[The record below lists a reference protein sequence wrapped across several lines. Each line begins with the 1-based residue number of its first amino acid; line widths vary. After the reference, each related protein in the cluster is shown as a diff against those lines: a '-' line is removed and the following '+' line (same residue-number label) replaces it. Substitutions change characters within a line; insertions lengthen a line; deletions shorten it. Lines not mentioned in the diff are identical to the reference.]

1 MVRLANINDAQQLY
15 ELNKLFNGE
24 NTSSIENVNFSL
36 LYNKNEV
43 IIVDEKDNNLTGFIC
58 LQIKTSFCYEKS
70 SAEITELYIKEE
82 YRNKDIAKSLLH
94 FTEKYCKEKLNINK
108 VELITNKA
116 NIKAQSLY
124 KKSGY
129 AMQDH
134 IHFIKKIN

>member
-24 NTSSIENVNFSL
+24 NTSSIENVKFSL
-36 LYNKNEV
+36 LNNKNEV

-58 LQIKTSFCYEKS
+58 LQIKTSFCYEES

-82 YRNKDIAKSLLH
+82 YRNKGIAESLLH
-94 FTEKYCKEKLNINK
+94 FTEKYCKQKLNINK

-129 AMQDH
+129 EKQDH
-134 IHFIKKIN
+134 IHFKKKI

>member
-24 NTSSIENVNFSL
+24 NTSSIEKVKFSL

-43 IIVDEKDNNLTGFIC
+43 IIVDEQDNDLTGFIC

-70 SAEITELYIKEE
+70 LVEITELYIKEE
-82 YRNKDIAKSLLH
+82 YRNKGIAKSLLR
-94 FTEKYCKEKLNINK
+94 FAEKHCKEKLNINK

-116 NIKAQSLY
+116 NINAQSLY

-134 IHFIKKIN
+134 IHFLKKI